1 LGTVTYVSNGDKN
14 FGKNASRSLEAAC
27 PLGWTT
33 TGKLSVRYGSKRI
46 DRTARLRQD
55 KGHEPN
61 GRVSLVA

>member
-1 LGTVTYVSNGDKN
+1 MTYVSNGDKN
-14 FGKNASRSLEAAC
+14 FGKECLEVFGGGLSARLDDYRKVVR
-27 PLGWTT
+27 PL
-33 TGKLSVRYGSKRI
+33 GSKRI